1 MTRFMHLLSFRL
13 AAGLPAIALLAAPAV
28 ATAQQ
33 IAGEYQVEV
42 RGSTVYLDRKP
53 VERPIR
59 DNTVLTVEQD
69 GDVIA
74 ITFNS
79 FASAMSTTTFR
90 GRVGNGRF
98 VAIWSPEGTGSQAML
113 ITGAVDGN
121 RLRGRL
127 IYPRATADASV
138 PGWTEV
144 QFSAVGHESRSSSSS
159 LGDPGAR
166 PALPA
171 NRQAPQLADR
181 LRPRGALET
190 GSGNATN
197 DEEKFAVDV
206 QAITNPELPR
216 SGRRITFLARG
227 TPKQQGETV
236 KHMELWINGLVQGST
251 DGNLLRVE
259 AGPFD
264 AGRLEYDIAAVS
276 TDGRRSEYM
285 RHTVE
290 IIPPGNSI
298 VYGHI
303 TGDVNAVDFVALV
316 RRSDEKE
323 LARQKPLGNGQYQF
337 DQVPAGDYVLFV
349 SDGKREAMVSPSSN
363 VDLHVDGSRRS
374 YEQDFTVR

>member
-1 MTRFMHLLSFRL
+1 MIHPKRLFPSSL
-13 AAGLPAIALLAAPAV
+13 AAGLPALALLAAPA
-28 ATAQQ
+28 AANAQQ

-53 VERPIR
+53 VDRPLR

-69 GDVIA
+69 GDVVA

-98 VAIWSPEGTGSQAML
+98 VAIWSPTGTENQARL

-159 LGDPGAR
+159 LGNPGAR

-171 NRQAPQLADR
+171 NRQPPQLADR
-181 LRPRGALET
+181 LRSRGALET
-190 GSGNATN
+190 GSGNAAD
-197 DEEKFAVDV
+197 DEDKFAVDV
-206 QAITNPELPR
+206 QAVTYPELPR

-227 TPKQQGETV
+227 TPKQPGETV

-290 IIPPGNSI
+290 IVPPGNSI
-298 VYGHI
+298 VSGRI
-303 TGDVNAVDFVALV
+303 TGDVAAVEFVALV

-323 LARQKPLGNGQYQF
+323 LARKKPISDGQYRF
-337 DQVPAGDYVLFV
+337 TQVPAGDYVLYV
-349 SDGKREAMVSPSSN
+349 DDGKRESMITPTSN
-363 VDLHVDGSRRS
+363 VNLHVESGKA
-374 YEQDFTVR
+374 YKQDFTVR